1 MSKRNN
7 VNPDYYK
14 ITGRDRPKDT
24 AAARLALAAAAKRAS
39 RERSDRMPKPK
50 PGPPP
55 ATSPTRTT
63 GRSATK
69 SVGVPARPPAKE
81 R

>member
-14 ITGRDRPKDT
+14 IAGRDRPKDT

-50 PGPPP
+50 PGTPQV
-55 ATSPTRTT
+55 ASPTRTT
-63 GRSATK
+63 GRSAK
-69 SVGVPARPPAKE
+69 ESEEAPARPPAKK

>member
-14 ITGRDRPKDT
+14 ITGRDRPNDA
-24 AAARLALAAAAKRAS
+24 AAARLALAAVAKRAS
-39 RERSDRMPKPK
+39 RERPDRMSKPK

-55 ATSPTRTT
+55 AASKKKTP
-63 GRSATK
+63 GREGAD
-69 SVGVPARPPAKE
+69 
-81 R
+81 

>member
-14 ITGRDRPKDT
+14 IAGRDRPKDT

-39 RERSDRMPKPK
+39 RDRSDRMPKPK
-50 PGPPP
+50 PGPPQV
-55 ATSPTRTT
+55 ALPTRTT
-63 GRSATK
+63 GRSAK
-69 SVGVPARPPAKE
+69 ESAEAPARPPAKK

>member
-39 RERSDRMPKPK
+39 HERSDRMPKPK

-55 ATSPTRTT
+55 AASKKKKP
-63 GRSATK
+63 GRA
-69 SVGVPARPPAKE
+69 GAD
-81 R
+81 

>member
-50 PGPPP
+50 PGPPQV
-55 ATSPTRTT
+55 ALKKKKA
-63 GRSATK
+63 GRVAP
-69 SVGVPARPPAKE
+69 G
-81 R
+81 